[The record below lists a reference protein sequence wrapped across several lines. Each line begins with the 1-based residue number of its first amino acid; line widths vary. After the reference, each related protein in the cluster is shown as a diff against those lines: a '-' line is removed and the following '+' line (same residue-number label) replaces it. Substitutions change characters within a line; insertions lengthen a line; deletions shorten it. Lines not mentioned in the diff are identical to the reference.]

1 VKRKKKKNN
10 SNSRILLIVENSE
23 VIFFKEYFNS
33 YLKNEYGVSVKC
45 EPSGNSNKCNIT
57 NFDKMSK
64 RVKEALER
72 ESFKAVFVMID
83 LDTKCLQRDRNHKC
97 LVELKKEYLPK
108 YYKHISSSLRD
119 KFYLFVVCNEI
130 ESWFLTAYK
139 ESGNT
144 NNPNEDH
151 KVEIKKRLGRESEI
165 QIVQKV
171 VSDLKRGKIELDF
184 SKNSS
189 LQFFINK
196 LQEYRS

>member
-1 VKRKKKKNN
+1 MKRKKKKIYNKN
-10 SNSRILLIVENSE
+10 RILLIVENSE
-23 VIFFKEYFNS
+23 YDFFNDYFNNYIKRNYKIEVICEKS
-33 YLKNEYGVSVKC
+33 GKN
-45 EPSGNSNKCNIT
+45 NTCNIT
-57 NFDKMSK
+57 NFDKISK

-139 ESGNT
+139 EDGHT
-144 NNPNEDH
+144 NNPYEDH
-151 KVEIKKRLGRESEI
+151 KTEIKKLLSRKSEI